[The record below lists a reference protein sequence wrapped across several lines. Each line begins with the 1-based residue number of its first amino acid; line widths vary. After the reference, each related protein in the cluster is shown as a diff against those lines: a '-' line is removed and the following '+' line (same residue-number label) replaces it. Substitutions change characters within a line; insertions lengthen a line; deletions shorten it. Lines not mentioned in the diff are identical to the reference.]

1 MGGNRGNTDG
11 SKSSLNTGKSE
22 RQVLYWQRE
31 VLNQDLVLQK
41 YFWEIDKCVRLF
53 TQFRRSITI
62 TCLIMLLCGVF
73 SGGHFLIVPCVF
85 LLLIFCCSYVL
96 LILFVL
102 SSCCFHFFFFS
113 IFCWS
118 WYSQLHWELTL
129 SLHNSRKDYWKGLKA
144 IKASAWQIYLSLRWK
159 EEEKWRWRTRR
170 LLRRRSRRV
179 CRRRGWHPPA
189 AVPRL
194 ARDGCLTFSSHPLFP
209 STGSSDSF
217 SLPPNNIQ
225 LQSLLKLQQRRD
237 SRTQRKRLNRGSKRN
252 IMESAGRELVSQLSQ
267 SWSRGIPPC
276 LSDGQLHLRSL
287 FIRWAR
293 RDLLIYQ
300 MQASR
305 DLKTSHRP
313 PLQLR
318 LLPKGHCHEKLKSRT
333 VWIFP

>member
-1 MGGNRGNTDG
+1 MVAVLEWMFYGLLGNIGQYWKAGNLEWGEIGETLMGANLHWIPE
-11 SKSSLNTGKSE
+11 SQWGKSCT
-22 RQVLYWQRE
+22 
-31 VLNQDLVLQK
+31 
-41 YFWEIDKCVRLF
+41 DKGIWFYRSIFGKLTNCVRLF

-144 IKASAWQIYLSLRWK
+144 IKASEWQIYLSLRWK

-217 SLPPNNIQ
+217 PRLPTI
-225 LQSLLKLQQRRD
+225 SSCK
-237 SRTQRKRLNRGSKRN
+237 
-252 IMESAGRELVSQLSQ
+252 A
-267 SWSRGIPPC
+267 
-276 LSDGQLHLRSL
+276 
-287 FIRWAR
+287 F
-293 RDLLIYQ
+293 
-300 MQASR
+300 
-305 DLKTSHRP
+305 
-313 PLQLR
+313 
-318 LLPKGHCHEKLKSRT
+318 
-333 VWIFP
+333 

>member
-129 SLHNSRKDYWKGLKA
+129 SLHNSRKDYWKGLKGNQGQWVA
-144 IKASAWQIYLSLRWK
+144 NLPVLEMK
-159 EEEKWRWRTRR
+159 
-170 LLRRRSRRV
+170 
-179 CRRRGWHPPA
+179 RRGE
-189 AVPRL
+189 
-194 ARDGCLTFSSHPLFP
+194 
-209 STGSSDSF
+209 
-217 SLPPNNIQ
+217 
-225 LQSLLKLQQRRD
+225 
-237 SRTQRKRLNRGSKRN
+237 
-252 IMESAGRELVSQLSQ
+252 MEVEDKEVA
-267 SWSRGIPPC
+267 
-276 LSDGQLHLRSL
+276 
-287 FIRWAR
+287 
-293 RDLLIYQ
+293 
-300 MQASR
+300 
-305 DLKTSHRP
+305 
-313 PLQLR
+313 
-318 LLPKGHCHEKLKSRT
+318 EKEKQES
-333 VWIFP
+333 V